1 MAGREYFIKQATAL
15 LRLAKVV
22 NDPALSAELITKAA
36 DLEEKALEAGDR
48 HQPPITP
55 AMLDEPPR

>member
-1 MAGREYFIKQATAL
+1 L
-15 LRLAKVV
+15 LRLAKAV
-22 NDPALSAELITKAA
+22 NDPAFTAELITKAA
-36 DLEEKALEAGDR
+36 DLEEKALGAGDP